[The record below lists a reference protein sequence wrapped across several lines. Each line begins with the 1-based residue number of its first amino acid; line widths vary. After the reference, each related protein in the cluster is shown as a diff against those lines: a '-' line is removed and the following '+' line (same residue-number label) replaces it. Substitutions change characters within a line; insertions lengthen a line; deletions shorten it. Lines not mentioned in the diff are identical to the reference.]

1 MNNNYDSDEEQ
12 VEEVL
17 PPYKIRYNEMPQK
30 QLKEVV
36 KSIEYNSLIFK
47 FSISLSRNSLKNCP
61 T

>member
-17 PPYKIRYNEMPQK
+17 PPYKVRYNEMPQK

-36 KSIEYNSLIFK
+36 KSIEYNSPHF
-47 FSISLSRNSLKNCP
+47 
-61 T
+61 